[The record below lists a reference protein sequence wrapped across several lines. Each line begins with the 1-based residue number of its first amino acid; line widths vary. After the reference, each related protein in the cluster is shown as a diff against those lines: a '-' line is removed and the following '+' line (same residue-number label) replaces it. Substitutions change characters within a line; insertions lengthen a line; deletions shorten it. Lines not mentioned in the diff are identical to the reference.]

1 MLIDLSDKVAIVTGA
16 GTGIGRAIAELL
28 SSQGVSIA
36 LIGRRK
42 DKLESTREVL
52 KGKQS
57 LVLGCDVTDR
67 DSVAQMVEK
76 VSSQFGIPS
85 ILINNAGYNT
95 RPRQT
100 SDISYQSWDLTLD
113 INLTGTF
120 NCVRAVLPLMRE
132 IKEGTIVNISSIAGK
147 TPTVTA
153 GVAYSASKHGVISL
167 TGSINDEECRNRI
180 RATVVCPGE
189 TETDILDQRPEPVSK
204 QRRLEMLQPEDV
216 AEAVSLAV
224 RLPKRASLREIIIKP
239 RIAYL

>member
-1 MLIDLSDKVAIVTGA
+1 MKEKKILITGSSN
-16 GTGIGRAIAELL
+16 GIGRAIAELL
-28 SSQGVSIA
+28 SSQGVSVA

-42 DKLESTREVL
+42 DKLESSQEVL

-57 LVLGCDVTDR
+57 LVIGCDVTDR
-67 DSVAQMVEK
+67 DSVAHMVEK
-76 VSSQFGIPS
+76 VSSQFGTPS

-100 SDISYQSWDLTLD
+100 IDISYQSWDLTLD

-132 IKEGTIVNISSIAGK
+132 IEEGTIVNISSIAGK
-147 TPTVTA
+147 TPTVIA
-153 GVAYSASKHGVISL
+153 GVAYSASKHGVVSL
-167 TGSINDEECRNRI
+167 TGSINDEESRNGI
-180 RATVVCPGE
+180 RATVICPGE

-224 RLPKRASLREIIIKP
+224 SLPKRACLREIIIKP